1 MWNANA
7 AINFDPLFG
16 FTIVMEILEEK
27 KNKNKPYK
35 PILGGIP
42 DWPVYQLS
50 KNRKEFLEEVTRK
63 SIDRILELRPSRKQL
78 IDELEATVYRE
89 QNRIKRNR
97 WRVDPKDDSRFWSDV
112 KKDLIESSAKTT
124 EESDKTHEEILK
136 RIVMRYANEI
146 AGNFKPN
153 SYRVTRELI
162 KFWFSRLLNGARVKK
177 FGAFFRNQYTLRDK
191 IQIVGKVKLLRKL
204 AKKGTVVMVPTHFSN
219 LDSILIGWVIHSLGL
234 PAFIYGAGLNLFN
247 IKIFAYFMN
256 SLGAYKVD
264 RRKKNLPYLETLKMY
279 SNVAIQKGAHS
290 LFFPGGTRSRSGL
303 LEKQLKLGLLS
314 TAIEAQR
321 NLYME
326 NPDAVEVRKI
336 FVVPVTLNY
345 NFVLEAP
352 DLIDDYLHVKGQD
365 KYFPE
370 QDKHGSVQLLKF
382 LFKFFTKGSNISVS
396 IGPALDVLGNY
407 VDEEGHSIDNQG
419 RLIHTK
425 DYFISSGQISID
437 MQREDEYT
445 RMLSQ
450 KIVSEYH
457 KINRVFASH
466 LAAFVAFEMWQRKFP
481 KLDLFGLLRLPE
493 EDLELDYAEFRET
506 FKRVR
511 KRIYELRDQEKV
523 YFATHLKGKVEN
535 VLKLGIENVGI
546 FHLKRPLLLNKK
558 GNIITKD
565 LTVLYYYHNRLVGYD
580 LEQFI

>member
-1 MWNANA
+1 
-7 AINFDPLFG
+7 
-16 FTIVMEILEEK
+16 MELLEEK
-27 KNKNKPYK
+27 KNKNRKYE
-35 PILGGIP
+35 PILHGIP

-50 KNRKEFLEEVTRK
+50 KNRKEFVELVTRQ
-63 SIDRILELRPSRKQL
+63 SIERIKMLRPTRKQL
-78 IDELEATVYRE
+78 IDELEATAYRE

-97 WRVDPKDDSRFWSDV
+97 WRVDPKDDSRFWSDIKNELV
-112 KKDLIESSAKTT
+112 GLSGKDSETTSAIEDGLLEK
-124 EESDKTHEEILK
+124 
-136 RIVMRYANEI
+136 IVSRYANEI

-153 SYRVTRELI
+153 SYRFTREVV
-162 KFWFSRLLNGARVKK
+162 KFWFQRLLNGARVKK

-191 IQIVGKVKLLRKL
+191 IHIVGKVKMLRAL

-219 LDSILIGWVIHSLGL
+219 LDSILIGWVIHAVGL

-279 SNVAIQKGAHS
+279 SNLAIQKGAHS

-303 LEKQLKLGLLS
+303 IEKQLKLGLLS

-321 NLYME
+321 NLYQQTPE
-326 NPDAVEVRKI
+326 GEVRKI

-352 DLIDDYLHVKGQD
+352 DLIEDYLQVKGQD

-370 QDKHGSVQLLKF
+370 QDKYGSMELIRF

-396 IGPALDVLGNY
+396 IGRGLDVMGNF
-407 VDEEGHSIDNQG
+407 VDDDGNSLDPQG
-419 RLIHTK
+419 RIIDTRG
-425 DYFISSGQISID
+425 YFISNGSITD
-437 MQREDEYT
+437 DKQREDEYT

-450 KIVSEYH
+450 RIVTEYH
-457 KINRVFASH
+457 RINRVFASH
-466 LAAFVAFEMWQRKFP
+466 LAAFVAFEMWQKKHP
-481 KLDLFGLLRLPE
+481 KLDLFSLLRLPE
-493 EDLELDYAEFRET
+493 EELELDYAEYRET

-511 KRIYELRDQEKV
+511 KKIYELKDAGKV
-523 YFATHLKGKVEN
+523 HHATHLKGKVDE
-535 VLKLGIENVGI
+535 VIKLGIENVGI
-546 FHLKRPLLLNKK
+546 FHLKRPLLKNKK

-565 LTVLYYYHNRLVGYD
+565 LTVLYYYHNRLVGYE
-580 LEQFI
+580 LEQYI

>member
-1 MWNANA
+1 
-7 AINFDPLFG
+7 
-16 FTIVMEILEEK
+16 MEILEEK

-35 PILGGIP
+35 PILDGIP

-50 KNRKEFLEEVTRK
+50 KNRKEFLDEVTRK
-63 SIDRILELRPSRKQL
+63 SIDRILELRPTRKQL

-97 WRVDPKDDSRFWSDV
+97 WRVDPKDDSRFWSTT
-112 KKDLIESSAKTT
+112 KNDLVEASARINDA
-124 EESDKTHEEILK
+124 SDKTHEEILK
-136 RIVMRYANEI
+136 RIVDRYANEI

-153 SYRVTRELI
+153 SYRLTRELLKI
-162 KFWFSRLLNGARVKK
+162 WFSRLLNGSRVKK
-177 FGAFFRNQYTLRDK
+177 FGAFFRHQYTLRDK
-191 IQIVGKVKLLRKL
+191 IQIVGKVKQLRKL

-279 SNVAIQKGAHS
+279 SNLAIQKGGHS

-303 LEKQLKLGLLS
+303 IEKQLKLGLLS

-321 NLYME
+321 NLYVE
-326 NPDAVEVRKI
+326 NPDAEEVRKI
-336 FVVPVTLNY
+336 FIVPVSLNY

-352 DLIDDYLHVKGQD
+352 DLIEDYLHAKGQD

-370 QDKHGSVQLLKF
+370 QDKYGSVQLLKF

-396 IGPALDVLGNY
+396 IGPALDVIGNY
-407 VDEEGHSIDNQG
+407 VDEEGHSVDNHG

-425 DYFISSGQISID
+425 DYFISSGQISKD
-437 MQREDEYT
+437 KQREDEYT

-450 KIVSEYH
+450 KIVNEYH
-457 KINRVFASH
+457 RINRVFASH
-466 LAAFVAFEMWQRKFP
+466 LAAFIAFEMWQRKFP

-493 EDLELDYAEFRET
+493 EDLEIDYNEFRET

-511 KRIYELRDQEKV
+511 KRIYELHDQEKV
-523 YFATHLKGKVEN
+523 YFATHLKGKVDS

-546 FHLKRPLLLNKK
+546 FHLKRPLLFNKK

-580 LEQFI
+580 LEQLI

>member
-1 MWNANA
+1 LWNANA

-16 FTIVMEILEEK
+16 FTIVMEILAEK

-78 IDELEATVYRE
+78 IDELEATAYRE

-112 KKDLIESSAKTT
+112 KKDLIESSAKAT

-303 LEKQLKLGLLS
+303 IEKQLKLGLLS

-352 DLIDDYLHVKGQD
+352 DLIEDYLHVKGQD
-365 KYFPE
+365 KYFQE
-370 QDKHGSVQLLKF
+370 QDKYGSVQLLKF

-425 DYFISSGQISID
+425 DYFISSGQISMD

-466 LAAFVAFEMWQRKFP
+466 LAALLPSKCGSVNFP
-481 KLDLFGLLRLPE
+481 NSIYLVCC
-493 EDLELDYAEFRET
+493 AC
-506 FKRVR
+506 R
-511 KRIYELRDQEKV
+511 KRTLNLIMRSFAKRSSGCEKG
-523 YFATHLKGKVEN
+523 YTNCTIRRKY
-535 VLKLGIENVGI
+535 IS
-546 FHLKRPLLLNKK
+546 PL
-558 GNIITKD
+558 T
-565 LTVLYYYHNRLVGYD
+565 
-580 LEQFI
+580 

>member
-1 MWNANA
+1 
-7 AINFDPLFG
+7 
-16 FTIVMEILEEK
+16 MELLEEK
-27 KNKNKPYK
+27 KNKNRKYE
-35 PILGGIP
+35 PILHGIP

-50 KNRKEFLEEVTRK
+50 KNRQEFVELVTRQ
-63 SIDRILELRPSRKQL
+63 SIERIKMLRPTRKQL
-78 IDELEATVYRE
+78 IDELEATAYRE

-97 WRVDPKDDSRFWSDV
+97 WRVDPKDDSRFWSDIKNELV
-112 KKDLIESSAKTT
+112 GLSGKDSETTSAVEDVLLEK
-124 EESDKTHEEILK
+124 
-136 RIVMRYANEI
+136 IVSRYANEI

-153 SYRVTRELI
+153 SYRFTREVV
-162 KFWFSRLLNGARVKK
+162 KFWFQRLLNGARVKK

-191 IQIVGKVKLLRKL
+191 IHIVGKVKMLRAL

-219 LDSILIGWVIHSLGL
+219 LDSILIGWVIHAVGL

-279 SNVAIQKGAHS
+279 SNLAIQKGAHS

-303 LEKQLKLGLLS
+303 IEKQLKLGLLS

-321 NLYME
+321 NLYQQTPE
-326 NPDAVEVRKI
+326 GEVRKI

-352 DLIDDYLHVKGQD
+352 DLIEDYLQVKGQD

-370 QDKHGSVQLLKF
+370 QDKYGSMELIRF
-382 LFKFFTKGSNISVS
+382 MFKFFTKGSNISVS
-396 IGPALDVLGNY
+396 IGRSLDVMGNF
-407 VDEEGHSIDNQG
+407 VDDDGNSLDPQG
-419 RLIHTK
+419 RIIDTRG
-425 DYFISSGQISID
+425 YFISNGSITD
-437 MQREDEYT
+437 DKQREDEYT

-450 KIVSEYH
+450 RIVTEYH
-457 KINRVFASH
+457 RINRVFASH
-466 LAAFVAFEMWQRKFP
+466 LAAFVAFEMWQKKHP
-481 KLDLFGLLRLPE
+481 KLDLFSLLRLPE
-493 EDLELDYAEFRET
+493 EELELDYAEYRET

-511 KRIYELRDQEKV
+511 KKIYELKDAGKV
-523 YFATHLKGKVEN
+523 HHATHLKGKVDE
-535 VLKLGIENVGI
+535 VIKLGIENVGI
-546 FHLKRPLLLNKK
+546 FHLKRPLLKNKK

-565 LTVLYYYHNRLVGYD
+565 LTVLYYYHNRLVGYE
-580 LEQFI
+580 LEQYI